1 MKNCISK
8 CGKSK
13 SWNFTLIELLIVIA
27 IIAILASLLLPALN
41 TAKRKGQS
49 SSCKSNLKQ
58 IYMAFAFY
66 IDDFQQW
73 CPVKLYSV
81 STRSNFLPWFG
92 QFQELK
98 YLAQGKLFGCP
109 GNRASVT
116 GAYPDDGGVRL
127 NTTYG
132 LSVGAFG
139 DYIANAIKAP
149 AVARENQSSNTIVF
163 GDSANIVAGNDTASS
178 FPGTTNR
185 PGDHLN
191 SFSTSSECMS
201 FTGVADYSAYGIYLL
216 HPGFSANTVT
226 FDGHV
231 AEFKKAR
238 VYLRDC
244 PEFKPN
250 RRYDDTNG
258 TFVNKN

>member
-66 IDDFQQW
+66 IDDYQEW
-73 CPVKLYSV
+73 CPVQLYSV
-81 STRSNFLPWFG
+81 TTRSNFLPWFG
-92 QFQELK
+92 RFQELK

-109 GNRASVT
+109 GNRASVL
-116 GAYPDDGGVRL
+116 GAYPDDGGVRV

-132 LSVGAFG
+132 LSVGTFG
-139 DYIANAIKAP
+139 NYIANAIKAP
-149 AVARENQSSNTIVF
+149 AVAREKQSSNTIVF
-163 GDSANIVAGNDTASS
+163 GDSANIVPGNDTVSS
-178 FPGTTNR
+178 LPGTTTR
-185 PGDHLN
+185 PGDCLN
-191 SFSTSSECMS
+191 SASTAECYS
-201 FTGVADYSAYGIYLL
+201 FTGVADYNPYGIYLL

-231 AEFKKAR
+231 AEFKTRSAQ
-238 VYLRDC
+238 LRNC
-244 PEFKPN
+244 PEFRPN

-258 TFVNKN
+258 IFTFTN